1 MIEAFCERALAD
13 LAKHKNNDK
22 EDLMLQFINER
33 LDKSFNS
40 YQEELQQGLDYL
52 KRRNEL
58 NVLRRMNKLL

>member
-40 YQEELQQGLDYL
+40 YHEELQQSLDYL